1 MKLNTL
7 FTLALSSSFLLCNA
21 ISLAV
26 KIVYGSIPYCFKIV
40 IKSSIFKLNNC
51 LNPSV
56 SFYSVIVLSIDWFNE
71 ISVFSLA
78 NTFDPIEIDGVI
90 ETTKS
95 DVSNTNF
102 YLKICILPIILFVL
116 YDDTTVN

>member
-26 KIVYGSIPYCFKIV
+26 KIVYGSISYRFKIV
-40 IKSSIFKLNNC
+40 IKSSIFK
-51 LNPSV
+51 
-56 SFYSVIVLSIDWFNE
+56 SVIVLSIDWFNE
-71 ISVFSLA
+71 IFVFSLA

-102 YLKICILPIILFVL
+102 HLKICILPIILFVL